1 MGGLV
6 DCYSINAFVCVCVIV
21 CVAVVDIDLMKRLTH
36 SYRTFVSEDA
46 GPNTLVATVLAKD
59 PDGDGIGY
67 SITDGNTEGNFV
79 IDSQKGTTKLLVTTQ
94 TLSDLPSNQR
104 VSP

>member
-6 DCYSINAFVCVCVIV
+6 DCYSINAFVCVCVIVCV

-36 SYRTFVSEDA
+36 SYRTFVSADA

-59 PDGDGIGY
+59 PDGDGIG
-67 SITDGNTEGNFV
+67 
-79 IDSQKGTTKLLVTTQ
+79 
-94 TLSDLPSNQR
+94 
-104 VSP
+104 